1 MISNTNYLRNKEDID
16 KLFIQDEKNK
26 CGEIAFEVNK
36 NIKEIKDRKIT
47 ASLLK

>member
-1 MISNTNYLRNKEDID
+1 MNTSYLRNKEDID

-26 CGEIAFEVNK
+26 SGQIAFDVKK

-47 ASLLK
+47 SSLLK